1 MNGLLRRLDGLA
13 TDLAPFVVS
22 LVLIMFSAMPVNVS
36 SIGPVAP
43 NLGLIAVF
51 YWTIYRPDLMP
62 AIAVLPLGL
71 WQDLMNAGPIGLNAL
86 TLLIVYG
93 VILFQRV
100 FFRGKTFLI
109 VWWAFGLMAAF
120 ASLVFWL
127 AVMAWHLRYV
137 DPAPLA
143 FQFALTLAVFPF
155 LYWVLSQIQR
165 AIARRAQPGFPRVG
179 DASGPRGP

>member
-1 MNGLLRRLDGLA
+1 MSGLLRRLDGLA
-13 TDLAPFVVS
+13 TDLTPFVVA
-22 LVLIMFSAMPVNVS
+22 LVLIMFSAMPINVS

-93 VILFQRV
+93 VIVFQRV
-100 FFRGKTFLI
+100 FFRGKSFLI
-109 VWWAFGLMAAF
+109 VWWAFGLTAAF
-120 ASLVFWL
+120 AAAVFWL

-143 FQFALTLAVFPF
+143 FQLGLTVAVFPL
-155 LYWVLSQIQR
+155 LYWLLSRIHR
-165 AIARRAQPGFPRVG
+165 SIARRA
-179 DASGPRGP
+179 

>member
-1 MNGLLRRLDGLA
+1 MNGLRRQLDGLA
-13 TDLAPFVVS
+13 TDLTPFVVS
-22 LVLIMFSAMPVNVS
+22 LVLIMFSAMPINVS
-36 SIGPVAP
+36 SIGSVAP

-93 VILFQRV
+93 AVVFQRV
-100 FFRGKTFLI
+100 FFRGKSFLV
-109 VWWAFGLMAAF
+109 VWWAFGLTAAF
-120 ASLVFWL
+120 AAFVFWL

-137 DPAPLA
+137 DPGPLT
-143 FQFALTLAVFPF
+143 FQFGLTLAVFPF
-155 LYWVLSQIQR
+155 LYWVLLRIHRSL
-165 AIARRAQPGFPRVG
+165 ARRA
-179 DASGPRGP
+179 